1 MKLNFRETIN
11 QKTDRELETI
21 SKDYVFYSEEERLIA
36 LREME
41 VRGILTKQQSVEKRE
56 LESEFEKE
64 LFRAD
69 AKRVK
74 FEDSDENSEHPTE
87 DPPTIT
93 LRITPLN
100 QIRSL
105 SWLLFFVFVFVSMI
119 IIVSQFADDN
129 YLSKLPDRELSEKI
143 IFFTFFAAFISFF
156 FLSILHIHID
166 YLIRNRNEEYEIGD
180 NMIIRR
186 KNGIETYYSC
196 EDISDIHLYQ
206 VDSMRIMRLP
216 PWSDYHFVKILM
228 KSGEVLYLTSL
239 LYPSGLDEILD
250 DYIRV
255 SYLNET
261 RWFPAT

>member
-1 MKLNFRETIN
+1 MEKKSTI
-11 QKTDRELETI
+11 
-21 SKDYVFYSEEERLIA
+21 
-36 LREME
+36 
-41 VRGILTKQQSVEKRE
+41 ILK
-56 LESEFEKE
+56 
-64 LFRAD
+64 
-69 AKRVK
+69 
-74 FEDSDENSEHPTE
+74 
-87 DPPTIT
+87 IT
-93 LRITPLN
+93 YFN

-105 SWLLFFVFVFVSMI
+105 FGSLFLFVILIAFIKALIENTLSDKHYMASILAFLLCSNFLYLALPTLFLHI
-119 IIVSQFADDN
+119 N
-129 YLSKLPDRELSEKI
+129 YLK
-143 IFFTFFAAFISFF
+143 
-156 FLSILHIHID
+156 
-166 YLIRNRNEEYEIGD
+166 RNRNEEYEIGD

-239 LYPSGLDEILD
+239 LYPSGLEEILD